1 MKELGTVTQNKKGES
16 VVRFERKTA
25 CEKCNMCLKSKDEM
39 FVELAVA
46 NTLDASVG
54 DRVEVEI
61 PDNTVLKASFI
72 VYILPASALLIA
84 LALTQNMEDWASFSI
99 AIAALAATYIGVIG
113 LDRYLKKKKGFI
125 PKMTAIYK
133 KEDDTLEG
141 ESDRID

>member
-1 MKELGTVTQNKKGES
+1 
-16 VVRFERKTA
+16 
-25 CEKCNMCLKSKDEM
+25 MCLKSKDEM